1 MKKSFLKRAMAA
13 AIAVPVALT
22 QTLLCVALAEDAPAT
37 TTTLTVD
44 TFLSV
49 PTSGD
54 YAKLVSST
62 DTERVYEQSS
72 MWNVVMF
79 NAVNSMAGKT
89 TVISGSELAESIETG
104 GSFYKTVLKNMVA
117 SGNAKVEISK
127 DAKTVAITVDVSYDS
142 SADVSEFLSKELGE
156 DVFVETGVFD
166 GEVVL
171 KINTADLMVSTEVPY
186 DVTIVTTEDGEMD
199 IPGYIQT
206 RMEYLKY
213 SLASVD
219 PAVAAKI
226 LKKAEK
232 GVEKFNYLPMVS
244 EEKSYTGANCDDII
258 AQIKADLKNKDYE
271 GKKYVDKYDVV
282 DEIPDTVAEVL
293 DKSIVTKVLAK
304 AITKVSEASD
314 GEYRL
319 DVTVED
325 LAAVA
330 ESITEV
336 TVSGSLQNGAAEAS
350 VSGTM
355 TDNVD
360 VEALRA
366 YFQAKEEKNGF
377 DIVTFDV
384 VKVVDASA
392 NGDMDTLSGT
402 ASLDIKRVITYTVE
416 EDDEPDT
423 TEPDSTEPDSTEPDS
438 TEPDS
443 TEPDSTEPDS
453 TEPDST
459 EPDSTEPDSTEPDST
474 EPDTTEPDTTEP
486 DTTEPNQDPG
496 LVDKVVVVGDSVN
509 YFFSHDETVLLPE
522 ELLVSAKLI
531 VDETEY
537 DVMSQISFGL
547 DANGPVENLTPA
559 MVFEE
564 MGAAYVAS
572 PVYVY
577 YTPVGSEPVLVKNA
591 DVKIFV
597 GVKGDANLDSVA
609 NANDAA
615 EVLVYAATKGANGS
629 ATLYSDEDVALETLA
644 YFLAD
649 VDGESRDCGADGSD
663 LNALDAAGIL
673 VFAANKGANPGRPVA
688 DLWKEVLY
696 VDAE

>member
-79 NAVNSMAGKT
+79 NAVNSMAGKA

-206 RMEYLKY
+206 RMEYLKH

-232 GVEKFNYLPMVS
+232 GVAKFNNLSKVS

-314 GEYRL
+314 GEYSL
-319 DVTVED
+319 DVTVAD

-350 VSGTM
+350 VNGTM

-443 TEPDSTEPDS
+443 TEPDSTEPD
-453 TEPDST
+453 
-459 EPDSTEPDSTEPDST
+459 
-474 EPDTTEPDTTEP
+474 TTEPDTTEP
-486 DTTEPNQDPG
+486 DTTEPIQDPG

-673 VFAANKGANPGRPVA
+673 VFAAKKGANPGRPVA